1 MPVSDIPDILAS
13 RYASDKLKELWSEQ
27 GRVVFERRTWIA
39 VMKAQEKLGLEIPQK
54 AIDDYET
61 AVDQVD
67 LDSIR
72 SRETRLKHDVK
83 ARIEEF
89 CCLAGHEFIH
99 QGMTSRDLTD
109 NVEQWQVLESLRYL
123 QLKYVAL
130 LAEFAKRA
138 SQWDD
143 LVIVG
148 RTHHAAAQPTTFGK
162 RMAMFGEEMLHAF
175 GRLVDLLERYPLRGL
190 QGAIGTDLDQLTLL
204 QGDREKLAQLN
215 IEFLSHFGV
224 GRGLN
229 AIGQIYPR
237 SIDFEVT
244 STLYQLGSGISN
256 WAKTLRLMAG
266 GEMVTEGFAK
276 GQVGSSA
283 MPHKMNTRSL
293 ERINGLQAVLG
304 GYVHMIGALAGD
316 QWFEGDVSC
325 SVVRRV
331 ALPDSLFAFD
341 GLLETALHVVHD
353 MGVYEKVLTN
363 ELNRFLP
370 FLATTTLLMESVR
383 RGAGREAAH
392 DAIKE
397 HAVATAI
404 AMREKGLIENDL
416 ARRLGSDH
424 RIPLDAVEIQ
434 KTLKQ
439 TEAFIGMASEQT
451 KRFVTEIDQ
460 LVNRF
465 PAARG
470 SSKSPI
476 L

>member
-67 LDSIR
+67 LESIR

-470 SSKSPI
+470 ISKSPI